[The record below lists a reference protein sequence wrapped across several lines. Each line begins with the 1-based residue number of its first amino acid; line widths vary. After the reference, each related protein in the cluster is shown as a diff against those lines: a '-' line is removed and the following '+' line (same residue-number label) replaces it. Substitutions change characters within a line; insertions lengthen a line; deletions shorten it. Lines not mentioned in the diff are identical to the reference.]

1 MAIVTAH
8 AADIFS
14 ALKIGIFYADILNRS
29 FAESKQTDIFCS
41 VIIEI
46 QSADGVTLS
55 VKYTEITIVVISNGC
70 PISPAFCLVAVT
82 AGDIALIDGDI
93 RCEDSVQTV
102 FTVVHLVCEPV
113 QLTGVADLVV
123 SSCLVQRCRLVMC
136 FALFL
141 GAETVFVEVVF
152 STRCFAVGVTRL
164 VGAVSIEIDYAVALV
179 QNRESVCVLAA

>member
-55 VKYTEITIVVISNGC
+55 VKYTEITIVVISNRC

-93 RCEDSVQTV
+93 CCDDSVQTV
-102 FTVVHLVCEPV
+102 FTVVHLVCKPV

-123 SSCLVQRCRLVMC
+123 FSCLVQRCRLIVG
-136 FALFL
+136 AVL

-179 QNRESVCVLAA
+179 QNWKSVCVLAA

>member
-1 MAIVTAH
+1 MI
-8 AADIFS
+8 
-14 ALKIGIFYADILNRS
+14 
-29 FAESKQTDIFCS
+29 
-41 VIIEI
+41 
-46 QSADGVTLS
+46 LS
-55 VKYTEITIVVISNGC
+55 VERARIYVASISYVANISNGC

-123 SSCLVQRCRLVMC
+123 FSCLVQRCRLIVG
-136 FALFL
+136 AVL
-141 GAETVFVEVVF
+141 GAETIFVEVVF
-152 STRCFAVGVTRL
+152 STRCFAVGVIRL

-179 QNRESVCVLAA
+179 QNRKSVCVLAA